1 MADFV
6 MPSLGADMSAGTLA
20 AWLKQPGD
28 AVKRGDIV
36 AVVHT
41 DKADV
46 EVEVF
51 TSGVIERMLIE
62 PGTEVPV
69 GTPLAV
75 IREEGVT
82 AAPAAPAPVEPVPA
96 VAVPAPVPP
105 VATPSRSAPG
115 VPPEHRLLISP
126 SARELAH
133 ELGIEVGVLDGSGPG
148 GRIQRRDVEALATAR
163 EAASKEVAPAAPPPT
178 VPPLPTV
185 PSAPPLSPAA
195 ERSAAMR
202 RAIAASMSRSKRE
215 IPHFYLSQTIDMSRA
230 LAWLGQ
236 ENLRRPVTERL
247 LHGALLLKAVA
258 LALREVPELNATW
271 EGDELVRRDDINV
284 GVAIALRGGG
294 LVAPAL
300 HHTDELTLEELMHAL
315 RDLVS
320 RARAGSLRSSEMSGP
335 TITVTSLGE
344 RGVESVFG
352 VIFPPQV
359 AIVGFGTLVERPW
372 ITEGQ
377 ILPCPIVN
385 ASLSADHRVTDGHR
399 ASAFLAAVDRLLQE
413 PEEL

>member
-1 MADFV
+1 MAEFV

-28 AVKRGDIV
+28 AVKRGDII

-51 TSGVIERMLIE
+51 MSGVLERMLVE
-62 PGTEVPV
+62 PGTKVPV

-75 IREEGVT
+75 IREEGAP
-82 AAPAAPAPVEPVPA
+82 AAPTPAAPVPAAPAPAAAP
-96 VAVPAPVPP
+96 AVPA
-105 VATPSRSAPG
+105 
-115 VPPEHRLLISP
+115 EHRLLISP
-126 SARELAH
+126 SARQLAH
-133 ELGIEVGVLDGSGPG
+133 EMGIEAEAVEGSGPG
-148 GRIQRRDVEALATAR
+148 GRIQRRDVEA
-163 EAASKEVAPAAPPPT
+163 AAAIRDAAAKQAAAPAAPPAPVAAPPAPAAPPPAAAA
-178 VPPLPTV
+178 PLT
-185 PSAPPLSPAA
+185 PAQ

-202 RAIAASMSRSKRE
+202 RAIAAAMSRSKRE
-215 IPHFYLSQTIDMSRA
+215 IPHFYLGQTVDLSRA
-230 LAWLGQ
+230 IAWLGQ

-247 LHGALLLKAVA
+247 LHGALLIKAVA

-271 EGDELVRRDDINV
+271 EGDQVVRREDINV

-300 HHTDELTLEELMHAL
+300 HHTDELTLEELMHSF

-320 RARAGSLRSSEMSGP
+320 RARAGSLRSSEMSEP

-359 AIVGFGTLVERPW
+359 AIVGFGALVERPW
-372 ITEGQ
+372 ISEAQ

-399 ASAFLAAVDRLLQE
+399 ASAFLAAIDRLLQE